1 LIENEKMEWL
11 DKNID
16 KKTGKLIYVPP
27 PSSSTKTTSTSS
39 SSGVAGLPHHIRK
52 RRE

>member
-1 LIENEKMEWL
+1 MEWL

-27 PSSSTKTTSTSS
+27 SSSTKTTSSS